1 MVCLAGAL
9 EKVGERL
16 HDRLAGGVGSG
27 GRGGGAGRLRILG
40 ARCGRGEGGEESGG
54 KGGVEFHDE
63 RGVGVQSHGTRPR
76 IVEKSG
82 RPAGATAGDRSLDSR
97 APAGQNRGVSTI
109 PPPVVVDNAAALAA
123 LARELERAAEI
134 AVDTEADSFFSY
146 REKVCL
152 LQVSTER
159 ADYLVDPLASIDLA
173 ELRGAFAARTPRK
186 VFHDAENDVQL
197 LKLAGLGEI
206 SSVFD
211 TRIAVSLLGI
221 KTPGLANVLKD
232 RYGITLDKSEQRSDW
247 RRRPLTE
254 EQLDYA
260 RHDTRHLL
268 RLARDVEQELR
279 GRDLWDLFAFEC
291 DRVAA
296 AAPRDRAFH
305 PEDVL
310 GYRGARDLDGA
321 GLAALRELAIER
333 DGIASRRDVAPFR
346 VVPNEILVLLAQV
359 RPRDATALAA
369 IRGIPPRLRE
379 PFARPALTALARARA
394 QGPWI
399 PPRPRDSRRG
409 DRRAGAAAPLAHQE
423 SGGAEDGL
431 VGNSESPHD
440 GGDRPQAPAHPRGA
454 ARDRWDRPWQF
465 DRFAAEILQIV
476 GDGAVR

>member
-1 MVCLAGAL
+1 MAL
-9 EKVGERL
+9 GCNLTGRA
-16 HDRLAGGVGSG
+16 RGS
-27 GRGGGAGRLRILG
+27 
-40 ARCGRGEGGEESGG
+40 S
-54 KGGVEFHDE
+54 K
-63 RGVGVQSHGTRPR
+63 
-76 IVEKSG
+76 KSG

-346 VVPNEILVLLAQV
+346 VVPNEILVLLAQA

-399 PPRPRDSRRG
+399 PPRPPETPDEEIAAQERLRRWRTKKAEELKMDSSGILNRRTMEEIA
-409 DRRAGAAAPLAHQE
+409 RKRPRTLEELRAI
-423 SGGAEDGL
+423 
-431 VGNSESPHD
+431 VGI
-440 GGDRPQAPAHPRGA
+440 A
-454 ARDRWDRPWQF
+454 PWQF